1 MSRQLGNTPFTAT
14 EKKRI
19 FFHEPKRKYHTCR
32 KPIEKA
38 RIDLE
43 CFSQFYQGMICKCS
57 IARRNQME
65 DEQSQHE
72 QQDEI
77 VNPDQINEQEHLE
90 EQKMQSEEEEKKRD
104 EEKNSQ
110 ILANRSNQNNQYVTR
125 KEFSE
130 FKREIKSN
138 FKKIFD
144 KLDIDYDQ

>member
-38 RIDLE
+38 RI
-43 CFSQFYQGMICKCS
+43 
-57 IARRNQME
+57 
-65 DEQSQHE
+65 
-72 QQDEI
+72 
-77 VNPDQINEQEHLE
+77 EHLE

-110 ILANRSNQNNQYVTR
+110 LLADRSNQNNQYVTR